1 MLPLF
6 MAQPAL
12 VAPAPL
18 RESETPAEIVAL
30 RRDYAEDLL
39 CLFSWALDIKF
50 TDAEKARFI
59 KERELEWESGNSN
72 WQCQFIGH
80 YWALLTLP
88 KEAVSGNKD
97 ANKKEIT
104 DFIVANAKAGQPDCI
119 WIQKRLGQDDEIEEL
134 PLSKARRAPL
144 EKMSFDTAIDSV
156 PVTFIGT
163 TIQAK
168 LTVLDVANCLHKV
181 SLMLQTPFTPA
192 QRQEFVE
199 RAKKHWRKYRG
210 DWSSNSTSPNQNPF
224 SYTNNSANYFVYKYD
239 LKHNEKEIRSYT
251 ERGERDSAW
260 LMKIYDNAWHRTP
273 LIASEPGLSRR
284 IISDYTAL
292 QAARINEIL
301 GSKAVIADVPAII
314 KMQKEIIA
322 KWPTYS
328 ALKRE
333 AILKAPSGLF
343 NFYEVYPNCAPLY
356 REHQKYL
363 WSREMAVTN
372 PQLKPIVDAR
382 AAEFAK
388 IAKKNPNWQEEMEKA
403 NQEAINAFLQKNEEK
418 HQRLMKMMDRM
429 YDSMV
434 FSGKMNAINNAILR
448 APAGT
453 TVHIDIRP

>member
-1 MLPLF
+1 MLPLLIS
-6 MAQPAL
+6 QPAL
-12 VAPAPL
+12 VASAPSL
-18 RESETPAEIVAL
+18 QAETPAEIIAL
-30 RRDYAEDLL
+30 RHDYAEDLL

-181 SLMLQTPFTPA
+181 SLMLQTPFTPE

-199 RAKKHWRKYRG
+199 RAKKHWRKHRE
-210 DWSSNSTSPNQNPF
+210 DWSSSSTSPNQNPF
-224 SYTNNSANYFVYKYD
+224 SYVNNSANYFVYKYD

-251 ERGERDSAW
+251 ERGERDSVW

-292 QAARINEIL
+292 QAARLNEIL
-301 GSKAVIADVPAII
+301 GSKAVIADVPTII
-314 KMQKEIIA
+314 KMQKEIVT

-328 ALKRE
+328 PAKRE
-333 AILKAPSGLF
+333 NILRSPRELSS
-343 NFYEVYPNCAPLY
+343 FYQVYPHFTPLY
-356 REHQKYL
+356 QEHQKYL
-363 WSREMAVTN
+363 WSKEMVASM
-372 PQLKPIVDAR
+372 PALKPIVEAR
-382 AAEFAK
+382 AAEFVR
-388 IAKKNPNWQEEMEKA
+388 IAKKNPNWKEEMEQN
-403 NQEAINAFLQKNEEK
+403 NQAAFNAFLQKNEEQ
-418 HQRLMKMMDRM
+418 HQRLMKMMDRI
-429 YDSMV
+429 YDSTV